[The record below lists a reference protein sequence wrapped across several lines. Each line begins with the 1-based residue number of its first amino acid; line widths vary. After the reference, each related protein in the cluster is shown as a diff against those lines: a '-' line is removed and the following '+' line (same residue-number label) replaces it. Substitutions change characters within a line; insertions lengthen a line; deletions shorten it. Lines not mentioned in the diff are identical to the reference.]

1 MKNLART
8 YHEEESFDDIRFYH
22 GTSSELKIETLLPAL
37 ETGLC
42 REEWRRTLLNKVFF
56 TDSLMSARG
65 YAKKAAQKFGGEP
78 VVYEVLPDGDV
89 WKVNATEYVA
99 DSARILSRITD

>member
-37 ETGLC
+37 ETGILREDWRKTLC
-42 REEWRRTLLNKVFF
+42 DKVFF
-56 TDSLMSARG
+56 TDSLMSAQG
-65 YAKKAAQKFGGEP
+65 YAKKAARKFGGDP
-78 VVYEVLPDGDV
+78 VVYEVCPKGEV
-89 WKVNATEYVA
+89 WHLHNNEYVA
-99 DSARILSRITD
+99 SAAEIVSRVC